1 MTDRMIDNR
10 VKKLQ
15 ALEAQMAELKTQ
27 ADALKDELKDELE
40 SRDLEEVRTG
50 NFIVRWKTV
59 VSNRLDSNRLKKE
72 LPDIYRN
79 YLKESSSHRFTY
91 VS

>member
-10 VKKLQ
+10 VKKLP
-15 ALEAQMAELKTQ
+15 ALEVQMAELKAQ

-50 NFIVRWKTV
+50 NYIVRWKKV

>member
-40 SRDLEEVRTG
+40 SRDLEEIRTG